1 MRFDDLDRRQREVV
15 DAVVKSDD
23 KILVLGRPGT
33 GKTTTALW
41 SARTYLETSDEKPAP
56 RVLFLTFSRTAV
68 SQIMTRSPGVLSGF
82 ADRIEVLTFHGLAYR
97 MLKGFGRYAGYGSVA
112 PSIQSETRSR
122 LLGQDRSKLRY
133 KDLIPGALAILEGSS
148 RVRQLV
154 ASRWGLVICDEAQDT
169 STEQW
174 HLLRML
180 ASRKVLLLGDPNQM
194 IYTFIKGVSPE
205 RFRAMEDWAD
215 RQIQLDPQSHRD
227 PSGAIPALAEAIR
240 QRRFDD
246 EAVLEALRTSRL
258 EIHFDVAG
266 DELQDLLSAAVAD
279 ARDRKYRD
287 VGIFAHSN
295 ASVAELAGELS
306 EAGIDHV
313 IVGIPEAHA
322 EALGSMATQCLF
334 AMGLASDEEVRESFG
349 LFLTATTRR
358 RQAPPLALAL
368 IGKSDLPGLIEDA
381 VLNLQ
386 YALTAAADGTLEDVA
401 TIAVQSWEK
410 LGISAAYRPWRRAAA
425 HFRRLVWPLRTSE
438 VSEESVR
445 QLSEIVEGS
454 RVSALIDLDYSE
466 RGTVKLM
473 NYHQTKGREADT
485 VVHVFGP
492 DDYFGSEV
500 EPFEKTSRLLN
511 VAISRARHRVIVILP
526 PTPHPLVEPFT
537 TLRRHAHNDTVVRQ
551 ALDT

>member
-1 MRFDDLDRRQREVV
+1 MRFDDLDCRQREVV

-97 MLKGFGRYAGYGSVA
+97 LLKGFGRYAGYGPAA

-133 KDLIPGALAILEGSS
+133 KDLIPGALAILEDSS

-205 RFRAMEDWAD
+205 RFREMEDWAD
-215 RQIQLDPQSHRD
+215 RQIQLDPRSHRD
-227 PSGAIPALAEAIR
+227 PSGAIPALAEAVR

-258 EIHFDVAG
+258 EIHFDVAD
-266 DELQDLLSAAVAD
+266 DERQNLLSAAVTD
-279 ARDRKYRD
+279 ARNRKYRD

-295 ASVAELAGELS
+295 ASVAELAEELS
-306 EAGIDHV
+306 EVGIDHV
-313 IVGIPEAHA
+313 IIGIPEAHA
-322 EALGSMATQCLF
+322 EALGSMAAQCLF
-334 AMGLASDEEVRESFG
+334 AMGLATDEEVRESFG
-349 LFLTATTRR
+349 LFLTATTRG

-368 IGKSDLPGLIEDA
+368 IGESDLPGLIEDA
-381 VLNLQ
+381 VLNLEC
-386 YALTAAADGTLEDVA
+386 ALTAAADGTLEDVA
-401 TIAVQSWEK
+401 TVAMQSWEK
-410 LGISAAYRPWRRAAA
+410 LGIRAAYRPWRRAAA

-445 QLSEIVEGS
+445 QLSEIAEGS
-454 RVSALIDLDYSE
+454 RISALIDLDYSE

-511 VAISRARHRVIVILP
+511 VAISRARHRVIVVLP

-537 TLRRHAHNDTVVRQ
+537 LLRRYARD
-551 ALDT
+551 D

>member
-1 MRFDDLDRRQREVV
+1 MRFDDLDCRQREVV

-23 KILVLGRPGT
+23 NILVLGRPGT

-97 MLKGFGRYAGYGSVA
+97 LLKGFGRYAGYGPAA

-122 LLGQDRSKLRY
+122 LLGQDRGKLRY
-133 KDLIPGALAILEGSS
+133 KDLIPGALAILEDSS

-205 RFRAMEDWAD
+205 RFREMEDWAD
-215 RQIQLDPQSHRD
+215 RQIQLDPRSHRD
-227 PSGAIPALAEAIR
+227 PSGAIPALAEAVR

-258 EIHFDVAG
+258 EIHFDVAD
-266 DELQDLLSAAVAD
+266 DERQDLLNAAVTD
-279 ARDRKYRD
+279 ARDRKHRD

-295 ASVAELAGELS
+295 ASVAELAEELS

-322 EALGSMATQCLF
+322 EALGSMAAQCLF
-334 AMGLASDEEVRESFG
+334 AMGLTTDEEVRESFG
-349 LFLTATTRR
+349 LFLTATTRG

-368 IGKSDLPGLIEDA
+368 IGESDLPGLIEDA
-381 VLNLQ
+381 VLNLE

-401 TIAVQSWEK
+401 TVAMQSWEK
-410 LGISAAYRPWRRAAA
+410 LGIRAAYRPWRRAAA
-425 HFRRLVWPLRTSE
+425 HFRRLVWPLRTNE
-438 VSEESVR
+438 ASEESVR

-454 RVSALIDLDYSE
+454 RISALIDLDYSE

-492 DDYFGSEV
+492 DDYFGSEA

-511 VAISRARHRVIVILP
+511 VAISRARHRVIVLLP

-537 TLRRHAHNDTVVRQ
+537 LLRPYALNDVM
-551 ALDT
+551 DGKK